1 MLTVAV
7 VNNYTARR
15 RRKRE
20 HWVHPYIA
28 ERVSTYGTFAASRHL
43 SMYPN
48 KFKEMYRMSKESFH
62 ELCECVGPFIAK
74 KDTNYRNV
82 IPVQERLLIFIR

>member
-7 VNNYTARR
+7 VNNAVRR

-28 ERVSTYGTFAASRHL
+28 EKVSTYGTFAASRDL

-62 ELCECVGPFIAK
+62 ELCEYVGPFIEK
-74 KDTNYRNV
+74 KDTNYRNA

>member
-1 MLTVAV
+1 MDSSDEDVMMLTVAV
-7 VNNYTARR
+7 VNYAVRR
-15 RRKRE
+15 RRKRK

-28 ERVSTYGTFAASRHL
+28 ERVSTYGTFAASRDL

-62 ELCECVGPFIAK
+62 ELCEFVGRECLCSIVGISLTLASK
-74 KDTNYRNV
+74 
-82 IPVQERLLIFIR
+82 